1 MTAEKYQLGE
11 RLGSGGFGVVHKALD
26 MQSERMVAVK
36 IMTVISEDEMQDQ
49 KARERFERE
58 IRIAK
63 SLNHPHILPA
73 LDSGYREYQG
83 RIVPYLVSPYMPD
96 GSLWHLIKREP
107 PCTHWSL
114 PQTSDVIMQAAQGL
128 QYMHNLTPPKVHQ
141 DVKPQNFL
149 VGLKGNP
156 PHRVA
161 HLYLSDFGIS
171 REQITSSFQ
180 VSEIAGT
187 RIYMAPEQFSWRITC
202 ASDQYALAIMACLL
216 LTGQLP
222 LQAPNLMAY
231 MYAHLNA
238 VPVPPSKLNPTR
250 VSSTEIDNVILK
262 ALSKAPEQRFSS
274 VLEFAKVLEEAIMRQ
289 QSKISNPS
297 AIAPTIDSTHR
308 GLVAQSLSAS
318 VESRYLPIP
327 LHAHTDE
334 LSVVN
339 EPLPMAAPVAAPNRA
354 ISRPLPTLPLRQVFS
369 KELAARPSMLSWS
382 PNGNYLACTFYE
394 QAPLVIR
401 RDGRAEVLPALGSA
415 LLVCWSPD
423 GSVLA
428 VCSTSQIQGVAQ
440 SEISFWDMSARTAY
454 PLILRFGTA
463 VIDGLDWSARGHLA
477 VWVEGQ
483 ILLYNLPKY
492 ALLLSQLPPQSL
504 LIPKIH
510 CGNIGVLRWSP
521 DGSLLAAG
529 ANNGAIVC
537 WRADTQ
543 TVQWHEPAC
552 GRRIY
557 SLSWFPDGSSLA
569 VAFQNKL
576 VVVWNVHE
584 RRRLTSWE
592 KLPAMPLMLDIS
604 PRHHLI
610 VASTKQDLLFG
621 HLNDPSPSGKHPG
634 RLLAAWSPTGSE
646 LVALDA
652 QKETSL
658 VLWEK

>member
-1 MTAEKYQLGE
+1 MTAERYQLIE
-11 RLGSGGFGVVHKALD
+11 RLGSGGFGVVYKALD
-26 MQSERMVAVK
+26 IQSGSVVAVK
-36 IMTVISEDEMQDQ
+36 IMTVIPEDEMQDQ

-73 LDSGYREYQG
+73 FDSGYREYLG
-83 RIVPYLVSPYMPD
+83 RIVPFLVSPYMPD
-96 GSLWHLIKREP
+96 GSLWNLIKLEP
-107 PCTHWSL
+107 PCVHWSL
-114 PQTSDVIMQAAQGL
+114 PQTADIIMQAAQGL
-128 QYMHNLTPPKVHQ
+128 QYMHNLIPPKVHQ

-149 VGLKGNP
+149 VNLKGNP
-156 PHRVA
+156 AHRVA

-171 REQITSSFQ
+171 REQINSSLQ
-180 VSEIAGT
+180 ISEIAGT
-187 RIYMAPEQFSWRITC
+187 RIYMAPEQFSWRISC
-202 ASDQYALAIMACLL
+202 ATDQYSLAIMACLL
-216 LTGQLP
+216 LTGQVP

-238 VPVPPSKLNPTR
+238 VPSPPSKLNSTR
-250 VSSTEIDNVILK
+250 VSSAEIDYVILK

-274 VLEFAKVLEEAIMRQ
+274 VLEFAKALEDAIMGQ
-289 QSKISNPS
+289 QAKISHPPVVAPS
-297 AIAPTIDSTHR
+297 IESPR
-308 GLVAQSLSAS
+308 QELVMQAQSAS
-318 VESRYLPIP
+318 VEFRYLDIP
-327 LHAHTDE
+327 LNSPSDDLAI
-334 LSVVN
+334 VN
-339 EPLPMAAPVAAPNRA
+339 EPLPMISPSAPPNPVV
-354 ISRPLPTLPLRQVFS
+354 SRPLPIIPLRQVFS
-369 KELAARPSMLSWS
+369 KELAARPSTLSWS

-394 QAPLVIR
+394 QAPLLMR
-401 RDGRAEVLPALGSA
+401 RDGRTEVLPALGSA
-415 LLVCWSPD
+415 LLICWSPD

-428 VCSTSQIQGVAQ
+428 VGSKNQVQGEAQ
-440 SEISFWDMSARTAY
+440 SEIRFWDMATRTAY
-454 PLILRFGTA
+454 PLVLRVGMSA
-463 VIDGLDWSARGHLA
+463 IDGLDWSAHGQLA
-477 VWVEGQ
+477 VWVESQ
-483 ILLYNLPKY
+483 VFCYNLPKY
-492 ALLLSQLPPQSL
+492 ALLSSQLPPQSSL
-504 LIPKIH
+504 TPKIH

-529 ANNGAIVC
+529 ANNGTIVC

-543 TVQWHEPAC
+543 TVHWHEPAC

-576 VVVWNVHE
+576 VVVWNVRE
-584 RRRLTSWE
+584 RRRITSWVN
-592 KLPAMPLMLDIS
+592 LPAMPLMLDIS

-621 HLNDPSPSGKHPG
+621 HLHESSPSGKHPG

>member
-1 MTAEKYQLGE
+1 MIAERYQLFE

-26 MQSERMVAVK
+26 AQSGRMVAVK
-36 IMTVISEDEMQDQ
+36 IMTVIPEDEMQDQ

-73 LDSGYREYQG
+73 LDSGYREYLG
-83 RIVPYLVSPYMPD
+83 RKVPFLVSPYMPD
-96 GSLWHLIKREP
+96 GSLWNLIKSEP

-114 PQTSDVIMQAAQGL
+114 SQTADVIMQAAQGI

-149 VGLKGNP
+149 ISLKGNP

-171 REQITSSFQ
+171 REQVNSSLQ
-180 VSEIAGT
+180 VSEIVGT
-187 RIYMAPEQFSWRITC
+187 RIYMAPEQFTWRITC
-202 ASDQYALAIMACLL
+202 ASDQYSLAIMACLL
-216 LTGQLP
+216 LTGQVP

-231 MYAHLNA
+231 MYAHLNT
-238 VPVPPSKLNPTR
+238 PPIPPSKLNPTR
-250 VSSTEIDNVILK
+250 VSSAQIDHVILK

-274 VLEFAKVLEEAIMRQ
+274 VLEFAKALEDAIMGQLARV
-289 QSKISNPS
+289 SDPP
-297 AIAPTIDSTHR
+297 AIAPTSVSSR
-308 GLVAQSLSAS
+308 QEPVMQAQSAS
-318 VESRYLPIP
+318 IESRYLDIP
-327 LHAHTDE
+327 LDSPSDD
-334 LSVVN
+334 LLIVN
-339 EPLPMAAPVAAPNRA
+339 EPLPMISPVAPPNRA
-354 ISRPLPTLPLRQVFS
+354 VSRPLPTIPLKQVFN
-369 KELAARPSMLSWS
+369 KELAARPTTLSWS
-382 PNGNYLACTFYE
+382 PNGDYLACTFYE
-394 QAPLVIR
+394 QAPLIMR
-401 RDGRAEVLPALGSA
+401 RDGRTEVLPTLGPA
-415 LLVCWSPD
+415 HLVCWSPD

-428 VCSTSQIQGVAQ
+428 VGSKNQVQGGAQ
-440 SEISFWDMSARTAY
+440 NEIHFWDMSARTAY
-454 PLILRFGTA
+454 PLVLRFGMSA
-463 VIDGLDWSARGHLA
+463 IDGVDWSVHGQLA

-483 ILLYNLPKY
+483 VLLYNLPKY

-504 LIPKIH
+504 LTPKIH

-529 ANNGAIVC
+529 ANNGSIVC
-537 WRADTQ
+537 WRTDTQ
-543 TVQWHEPAC
+543 TVHWHEPAC

-557 SLSWFPDGSSLA
+557 SLSWFPDSSSLA

-576 VVVWNVHE
+576 VVVWNVRE
-584 RRRLTSWE
+584 RRRITSWVN
-592 KLPAMPLMLDIS
+592 LPAMPLMLDIS

-610 VASTKQDLLFG
+610 VASTRHDLLFG
-621 HLNDPSPSGKHPG
+621 HLHESSPSRKHPG